1 MTSLSA
7 VTVINDAGLTAA
19 VNRCLSNLPVRVL
32 FEAASVS
39 DWEEFGKR
47 LEAVGPELLFIDLGV
62 LNEPIEKVF
71 ERLNKL
77 DHPPA
82 VIAVH
87 VEAQSDVILRTIR
100 AGAIEYC
107 NPPIEA
113 PLRAA
118 IEKQLKAKAES
129 APARGSGKVF
139 GFLSAKGG
147 CGATTIACHVAAAM
161 PSLIED
167 KVLLADLDLNGGMV
181 GFLLKAKS
189 QYSIAHAM
197 QNSHRMDLSFWK
209 AIVSNGIPKL
219 EVLSAPPP
227 SAQRQPYDVSQIPSV
242 LEFTRSVYGAT
253 IVDLGRFLP
262 ASAMAA
268 IEEIDKT
275 LIVSTLD
282 VLALHQ
288 ARKIVESMLDAGYAR
303 ERLGIVLNRIT
314 NQRELEPD
322 EVEKLLGV
330 PVLAVLPDDSASL
343 HEAYPEGKLLAADSP
358 LYLRIVRL
366 ARTLAG
372 VPEPEKKKKFLFFGD

>member
-1 MTSLSA
+1 MCSSDL
-7 VTVINDAGLTAA
+7 
-19 VNRCLSNLPVRVL
+19 LSNLPVRVL

-39 DWEEFGKR
+39 DWEEFSKR

-62 LNEPIEKVF
+62 LNEQIEKVF
-71 ERLNKL
+71 ERLNRL
-77 DHPPA
+77 EHPPA
-82 VIAVH
+82 VIALH

-100 AGAIEYC
+100 AGAVEYC
-107 NPPIEA
+107 HPPIEA
-113 PLRAA
+113 PLRTA
-118 IEKQLKAKAES
+118 IEKLLRMKAES
-129 APARGSGKVF
+129 APARGSGKTF

-147 CGATTIACHVAAAM
+147 CGATTVACHVAAAM

-167 KVLLADLDLNGGMV
+167 KVLLADLDLNGGMI
-181 GFLLKAKS
+181 GFLLKTKS
-189 QYSIAHAM
+189 QYSVAHAM

-227 SAQRQPYDVSQIPSV
+227 SAQRQAYDVSQIS
-242 LEFTRSVYGAT
+242 
-253 IVDLGRFLP
+253 
-262 ASAMAA
+262 SAMAA

-330 PVLAVLPDDSASL
+330 PVLAVLPDDPASL
-343 HEAYPEGKLLAADSP
+343 REAYPEGKLLATDTP
-358 LYLRIVRL
+358 LYQRIVKL